1 MLYSVPM
8 FSSVWTII
16 IISTY
21 DNWKYILFVFIIDIL
36 FMALFITVCY
46 YSPLLLSESVYS
58 IFDIPI
64 MFFYSFLHVLPFTI
78 HTHICTHKHTHTYVM
93 KQREIYLSI
102 TKWTACSLHWSIIRI
117 VPTPTCSWKNW
128 FCGIIE
134 AYGNSVIAQ

>member
-21 DNWKYILFVFIIDIL
+21 DNWKYILLVFIIDIL

-46 YSPLLLSESVYS
+46 YSPLLLSESVYY

-64 MFFYSFLHVLPFTI
+64 NFFI
-78 HTHICTHKHTHTYVM
+78 HSCMCCHLLGTHIYGHINTHTYVM

-102 TKWTACSLHWSIIRI
+102 TKWTAHSLHWSIIL

-128 FCGIIE
+128 FCDIIE